1 MRKSR
6 EIRARDIL
14 AIYRNSSLFTR
25 IHACIRFKTCPF
37 LSIEKFVP
45 KEGLIVDYGCG
56 HGLFSHILASKA
68 RQRTIIGIDKSVKKI
83 ESAIKSMGS
92 ERYSGRISFFPGA
105 IGDLDITRCDAITM
119 IDVLYLVPEELQKG
133 LLIQF
138 WQKLDEKGV
147 LIIKTMKKKPGC
159 KYWFSFFQEILSV
172 KLLRITEGDAF
183 HSVDEGT
190 LAGILKEVG
199 FHVSRHEVD
208 RGSIYPH
215 VLFVCRK

>member
-1 MRKSR
+1 MRESR

-37 LSIEKFVP
+37 LSLEKFVP
-45 KEGLIVDYGCG
+45 PEGLIVDYGCG
-56 HGLFSHILASKA
+56 HGLFSHILALKA

-83 ESAIKSMGS
+83 ESARESMGGA
-92 ERYSGRISFFPGA
+92 RYGGRISFFPGG
-105 IGDLDITRCDAITM
+105 IDELDIRRCDAITM

-133 LLIQF
+133 LLTEF
-138 WQKLDEKGV
+138 WQKLAKKGV
-147 LIIKTMKKKPGC
+147 LIIKTMKKRPRC
-159 KYWFSFFQEILSV
+159 KYWFSFCQEILSV

-183 HSVDEGT
+183 HSVDEGA
-190 LAGILKEVG
+190 LARILEKVG
-199 FHVSRHEVD
+199 FQVSRHEVD
-208 RGSIYPH
+208 RGFIYPH